1 VGYWLGLD
9 IGTTFSAAAILS
21 GGRVE
26 IVSLGNHSAAI
37 PSLLFL
43 KDDGTFLVG
52 EAAGRRGL
60 SEPERLARHFKRR
73 FGDSTPLLLGG
84 TPWSAD
90 ILVARLAKHLVDA
103 VTAQQGSPPEA
114 VAVTHPANWGPF
126 KTDLLRQALRS
137 ADLGGARLLT
147 EPEAAASYYASTE
160 RVEVGEV
167 VAIYDLGGGTFDAA
181 VLRKS
186 DQGFDLLGEP
196 EGIERLGGV
205 DFDEAVMA
213 HVAGFIGPQL
223 AQLDLGDPA
232 ALSATARLR
241 EDCVEAKEALS
252 ADTDVSIPV
261 MLPTVQTELRLT
273 RAEFEAMIRPT
284 LAETTAALART
295 LRSSGVATA
304 DIKAVLLVGGS
315 SRIPLVGQLV
325 AAEIGRPVAVDVHP
339 KHAVAMGAALA
350 AASASGATA
359 ALPVPPVLP
368 SPIAPPSPSVVTTA
382 APAPAAPGD
391 PIPALGAT
399 TGLAKAAATAA
410 DTAHPAPPA
419 PPAAA
424 PSPAPDPVAPA
435 ATTATAPLPPTAT
448 PASPPPGASRRSR
461 RRIVI
466 AGAVAVVLLAAALF
480 VLLHKKKKSPT
491 PVAHPD
497 SPTFALP
504 TNVYSMSSG
513 GGALWLGASSGPTV
527 SRFDLASRLV
537 TGNVALGAFSGNTA
551 VAYGAGAVWAAN
563 DADTS
568 VARIDPATNN
578 ITATYAVGRA
588 PHAVLVAAGAV
599 WVTSP
604 MDGIVMRI
612 DPATGATTAI
622 HVRGQPTNLAFG
634 AKTLWV
640 TDPANSDIARI
651 DPATNQ
657 VSGDARSGG
666 CPDFI
671 AADDSAVW
679 VQDECKTTTVFKIDP
694 ATGNVV
700 GSAQVGRDAKGLT
713 LASGVLWVV
722 NATDATVSKVDSA
735 TAKTIATVRVGLSP
749 QPVTTAGN
757 DVWVAN
763 TGDPSLSVIPG
774 S

>member
-1 VGYWLGLD
+1 MGYWLGLD
-9 IGTTFSAAAILS
+9 IGTTFSAAAVLE

-26 IVSLGNHSAAI
+26 IVSLGNHGAAI

-90 ILVARLAKHLVDA
+90 ILVARLAKHLVEA
-103 VTAQQGSPPEA
+103 VTAQQGAPPEA

-137 ADLGGARLLT
+137 ADLGEARLLT

-160 RVEVGEV
+160 RVEVGQV

-186 DQGFDLLGEP
+186 AEGFDLLGEP

-213 HVAGFIGPQL
+213 HVSGFIGPQL
-223 AQLDLGDPA
+223 AQLDLSDPA
-232 ALSATARLR
+232 TLSATARLR

-284 LAETTAALART
+284 LAETTAALARA

-350 AASASGATA
+350 AASASGARA
-359 ALPVPPVLP
+359 ALPTPP
-368 SPIAPPSPSVVTTA
+368 APPLVSTPPLVTTA
-382 APAPAAPGD
+382 APAPPARADPPSLPGAAPA
-391 PIPALGAT
+391 PVL
-399 TGLAKAAATAA
+399 AAATAGPTPPAEPA
-410 DTAHPAPPA
+410 DPTAPPLA
-419 PPAAA
+419 ASAGPPSPAAA
-424 PSPAPDPVAPA
+424 PDREAPAPKVA
-435 ATTATAPLPPTAT
+435 AP
-448 PASPPPGASRRSR
+448 RRSR
-461 RRIVI
+461 RRVAI
-466 AGAVAVVLLAAALF
+466 AGAVAIALVAAAVFLLF
-480 VLLHKKKKSPT
+480 PKKKNSPT

-504 TNVYSMSSG
+504 TNVFSMSSG
-513 GGALWLGASSGPTV
+513 EGALWLGARSGPTV
-527 SRFDLASRLV
+527 SRFDLATRLV
-537 TGNVALGAFSGNTA
+537 TGNVALGAFSGDTA

-568 VARIDPATNN
+568 VARIDPATNS
-578 ITATYAVGRA
+578 ITATYTVGRA

-612 DPATGATTAI
+612 DPASGATTAI

-657 VSGDARSGG
+657 VAGDARSGG
-666 CPDFI
+666 CPDYI

-679 VQDECKTTTVFKIDP
+679 VQDECKTSTVFKVDP
-694 ATGNVV
+694 TSGNVV
-700 GSAQVGRDAKGLT
+700 ANAQVGRDAKGIT
-713 LASGVLWVV
+713 LANGVLFVV

-735 TAKTIATVRVGLSP
+735 TSRVVATVRVGSSP
-749 QPVTTAGN
+749 APITTAAN

-763 TGDPSLSVIPG
+763 TGDPSLSVVPG

>member
-1 VGYWLGLD
+1 MGYWLGLD
-9 IGTTFSAAAILS
+9 IGTTFSAAAVLEA
-21 GGRVE
+21 GRVE
-26 IVSLGNHSAAI
+26 IVSLGNHGAAI

-90 ILVARLAKHLVDA
+90 TLVARLAKHLVEA
-103 VTAQQGSPPEA
+103 VTAQQGAPPEA

-137 ADLGGARLLT
+137 ADLGEARLLT
-147 EPEAAASYYASTE
+147 EPEAAARYYASTE
-160 RVEVGEV
+160 RVEVGHV

-186 DQGFDLLGEP
+186 AEGFDLLGEP

-213 HVAGFIGPQL
+213 HVSGFIGPQL
-223 AQLDLGDPA
+223 AQLDLSDPA
-232 ALSATARLR
+232 TLSATARLR

-284 LAETTAALART
+284 LAETTAALARA

-350 AASASGATA
+350 AASASGARA
-359 ALPVPPVLP
+359 AVPTPP
-368 SPIAPPSPSVVTTA
+368 APAPPAHADPPSLRGATA
-382 APAPAAPGD
+382 APAPAAVTAD
-391 PIPALGAT
+391 PTAPAEPADPTPPSFVPSG
-399 TGLAKAAATAA
+399 GL
-410 DTAHPAPPA
+410 PS
-419 PPAAA
+419 PAAA
-424 PSPAPDPVAPA
+424 RDREAPA
-435 ATTATAPLPPTAT
+435 ATIAA
-448 PASPPPGASRRSR
+448 PASPTAVVAASPPAGTPPRVPGRSHRRMA
-461 RRIVI
+461 I
-466 AGAVAVVLLAAALF
+466 AGAVALALIVAAGFLLF
-480 VLLHKKKKSPT
+480 PKKKNTPP

-497 SPTFALP
+497 SPTFAVP
-504 TNVYSMSSG
+504 TNVSSMSSG
-513 GGALWLGASSGPTV
+513 QGALWLGARSGPTV
-527 SRFDLASRLV
+527 SRFDLATRLV

-578 ITATYAVGRA
+578 ITATYTVGRA
-588 PHAVLVAAGAV
+588 PRAVLVAAGAV

-604 MDGIVMRI
+604 PDGIVMRI
-612 DPATGATTAI
+612 DPASGATTAI

-666 CPDFI
+666 CPDYI

-694 ATGNVV
+694 TSGNVV
-700 GSAQVGRDAKGLT
+700 ANAQVGRDAKGIT
-713 LASGVLWVV
+713 LANGALFVV

-735 TAKTIATVRVGLSP
+735 TSRVVATVRVGSSP
-749 QPVTTAGN
+749 EPITTAAN

-763 TGDPSLSVIPG
+763 TGDPSLSVIPA